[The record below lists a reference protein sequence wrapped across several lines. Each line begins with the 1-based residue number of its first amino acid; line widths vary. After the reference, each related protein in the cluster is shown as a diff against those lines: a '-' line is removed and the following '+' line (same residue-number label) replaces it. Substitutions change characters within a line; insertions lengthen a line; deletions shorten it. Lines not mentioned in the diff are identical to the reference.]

1 MKGTTRRLFHLIS
14 GMEMGMKMMSGDE
27 CEFSVS
33 RWENDRGPVG
43 EKNDDELQ
51 LETTMAMLSAC
62 L

>member
-1 MKGTTRRLFHLIS
+1 
-14 GMEMGMKMMSGDE
+14 MGMKMMSGDE